1 MLLVKEQG
9 FPEWFAERKTR
20 ITASRFNEI
29 LSGTPA
35 AWNRIISELNG
46 ETRAFSGN
54 EATRWGSKYED
65 EAISLF
71 ELEENVDVDRTGFH
85 ILDEYPDD
93 IGGSPDGLVRTDGIV
108 EVKCPFNPD
117 VHLKT
122 LREQKIP
129 AKYVAQVQGNL
140 LITRRRFGWFIS
152 YDPRQ
157 TPDKRLVKI
166 LIIRNDIYI
175 DSLLARLLQFVES
188 WKGLRDP
195 IHYFAKKEASD
206 LFDDSLPPL
215 F

>member
-1 MLLVKEQG
+1 MLLVSEQG
-9 FPEWFAERKTR
+9 SPEWFAARKTR

-54 EATRWGSKYED
+54 EATRWGSRYED

-71 ELEENVDVDRTGFH
+71 ELEENLDVQRTGFH
-85 ILDEYPDD
+85 ILDKYPDD
-93 IGGSPDGLVRTDGIV
+93 IGGSPDGLVGKDSII
-108 EVKCPFNPD
+108 EVKCPFNPEI
-117 VHLKT
+117 HLKT
-122 LREQKIP
+122 YREQKIP

-140 LITRRRFGWFIS
+140 LITGRRVAWFLS

-166 LIIRNDIYI
+166 LIVRNDKYI
-175 DSLLARLLQFVES
+175 DELLFRLLQFVES
-188 WKGLRDP
+188 WKGLTDP
-195 IHYFAKKEASD
+195 IHYFAKREATD
-206 LFDDSLPPL
+206 IFDDTLPPL

>member
-1 MLLVKEQG
+1 MLLVKDQG
-9 FPEWFAERKTR
+9 SPEWFAERKKR

-35 AWNRIISELNG
+35 AWNRVIAELDG
-46 ETRAFSGN
+46 VSRPFGGN
-54 EATRWGSKYED
+54 EATRWGSHYED

-71 ELEENVDVDRTGFH
+71 ELEENVDVERTGFH

-93 IGGSPDGLVRTDGIV
+93 IGGSPDGLVRSDGII
-108 EVKCPFNPD
+108 EVKCPFNPE

-140 LITRRRFGWFIS
+140 LITRRRVAWFLS

-166 LIIRNDIYI
+166 LIVRNDNYI
-175 DSLLARLLQFVES
+175 DSLLERLLQFVSS
-188 WKGLRDP
+188 WKGLQNTDSF
-195 IHYFAKKEASD
+195 FAKKEATD
-206 LFDDSLPPL
+206 LFDDSIPPL